1 MAMREDKE
9 FQEFRD
15 IMKRPDHYEE
25 GFHKG
30 TILMGLFVGLV
41 MAPANV
47 YMNLVA
53 GLHMGAAAQWV
64 TVLLYVEVARRA
76 FKKLRRP
83 EIFVLFYMVGAA
95 MAAGGEGFLFRQF
108 LAQSEELRK
117 MGLLQHIPSWF
128 APTDPEVLGMRS
140 FFTQGWLAPVGIA
153 CLMMAL
159 QRIDNFGLGYV
170 MFRLTADVEELPFPM
185 APVGAAGMTALADAS
200 DDKETWRYRV
210 FAAGAALGIVFGMIY
225 IGWPAITGAI
235 LDSPLRILPLPFLD
249 LTQYTESV
257 LPAMPIMISFDLG
270 LLITGMIMPFWAVM
284 GALFGVII
292 TIVSNPILQH
302 VGILEG
308 WAPGLGALDI
318 VRSNTLDFYFSF
330 HLGLMFAVAGIGFI
344 HMYNNFKKKKEEAD
358 DLGKSKLDWRRLF
371 NPPEGRG
378 DWSIWTALFIYV
390 TSTCAYIGL
399 SYWLVNY
406 CSGPLLGKKFPLW
419 LLIGYGFVWTPF
431 ISYISARMEGIVGN
445 QLNIPFVREATFIFS
460 GYKGAAIWFAP
471 IPLYNYANQVL
482 QFRQM
487 ELIGTKFTSLI
498 KAELL
503 TYPLM
508 IIGTLLF
515 AQFIWSMGPVP
526 SETYPY
532 ANEFWELQAYQKG
545 IIYSA
550 TMPGNAINPFVE
562 AFRPDFLFSGL
573 GLGLGLYFILAH
585 FNLPIFLVYGMVR
598 GLDQS
603 LPHTILPTVI
613 GAFIGRF
620 VCRKR
625 FGDNWPQY
633 RIVFAAGFGA
643 GMGLSS
649 MLALGFVF
657 MSKSST
663 VLPV

>member
-15 IMKRPDHYEE
+15 IMRRSDHFEE

-53 GLHMGAAAQWV
+53 GLHMGQAAQWV
-64 TVLLYVEVARRA
+64 TVLLYVEIARRA
-76 FKKLRRP
+76 FKKLKRP

-117 MGLLQHIPSWF
+117 MGILQHIPSWY
-128 APTDPEVLGMRS
+128 APTDPNILAQRS
-140 FFTQGWLAPVGIA
+140 FFTQAWLAPVGIA
-153 CLMMAL
+153 CLMMGL
-159 QRIDNFGLGYV
+159 QRLDNFGLGYV

-200 DDKETWRYRV
+200 DDKESWRYRI
-210 FAAGAALGIVFGMIY
+210 FAAGASLGILFGAIY
-225 IGWPAITGAI
+225 IALPAVTGAVLNNPI
-235 LDSPLRILPLPFLD
+235 RILPLPFLD
-249 LTQYTESV
+249 LTKYTEMA
-257 LPAMPIMISFDLG
+257 LPAMPIMVSFDLG
-270 LLITGMIMPFWAVM
+270 LIITGMIIPFWAVM
-284 GALFGVII
+284 GSLFGVIVTLI
-292 TIVSNPILQH
+292 ANPILQN
-302 VGILEG
+302 VGILDG
-308 WAPGLGALDI
+308 WSPGLGAMDI

-330 HLGLMFAVAGIGFI
+330 NLGLLFAVAAIGFI
-344 HMYNNFKKKKEEAD
+344 HMYNNFKKKKQEAD
-358 DLGKSKLDWRRLF
+358 NLGKSAIDWRKLF

-378 DWSIWTALFIYV
+378 DFSIWVGMLIYFVSTA
-390 TSTCAYIGL
+390 AYIGL

-445 QLNIPFVREATFIFS
+445 QLQIPFLREATFILS

-471 IPLYNYANQVL
+471 IPLHNHARQVL
-482 QFRQM
+482 EFRRM

-508 IIGTLLF
+508 IVGTLLF
-515 AQFIWSMGPVP
+515 AQFIWSLGPVP
-526 SETYPY
+526 SEAYPY
-532 ANEFWELQAYQKG
+532 ANEFWELQAYNKG
-545 IIYSA
+545 LIYSA
-550 TMPGNAINPFVE
+550 TMPGEAVNPFME
-562 AFRPDFLFSGL
+562 AFRVDFLFSGL
-573 GLGLGLYFILAH
+573 GLGLGLYAILAH

-603 LPHTILPTVI
+603 LPHTILPTII
-613 GAFIGRF
+613 GALIGRF
-620 VCRKR
+620 ACRKW
-625 FGDNWPQY
+625 FGDQWPQY

-643 GMGLSS
+643 GMGLIS
-649 MLALGFVF
+649 MFALGFVF
-657 MSKSST
+657 MTKSAS